1 MAEVDATI
9 AAEKLNKQA
18 VAVLDQFRETF
29 RNYVKSAFQSGY
41 FAGELPPTGAGDTA
55 IAISQRQPF
64 LQEIRD
70 NPAETPEERLR
81 ASKELQAIEAELRER
96 FPS

>member
-1 MAEVDATI
+1 MVEVNASL

-18 VAVLDQFRETF
+18 VDVLEQFREVF
-29 RNYVKSAFQSGY
+29 RGYVRNAFQSGY
-41 FAGELPPTGAGDTA
+41 FAGELPPTGEAEIA
-55 IAISQRQPF
+55 IATSQRQPF
-64 LQEIRD
+64 LQEIMD

-81 ASKELQAIEAELRER
+81 ASKEFQSNEAKLRKQ